1 MVVCHV
7 KAGQGEKADG
17 FLFESTVKATNAEL
31 IKELV
36 EVWNLRVRVKMLVNS
51 VRQLAEYGPMKPP
64 NKQVRL
70 RGRER
75 VGAWGERWVRWARRC

>member
-31 IKELV
+31 IAEVV

-51 VRQLAEYGPMKPP
+51 IRQLAEYGPMKPP
-64 NKQVRL
+64 NKQVRSMRAL
-70 RGRER
+70 MRAVWRG
-75 VGAWGERWVRWARRC
+75 VLAPLPS

>member
-1 MVVCHV
+1 M

-17 FLFESTVKATNAEL
+17 FLFESTVKATNEEL

-64 NKQVRL
+64 NKQVSKLL
-70 RGRER
+70 RK
-75 VGAWGERWVRWARRC
+75 VWVPGLCGWSSA